1 MTRSYKM
8 VLLKDVAPGMVL
20 SDNLLDRHGQILLP
34 KGTLLTEKLTESLRR
49 HEIEMVPVC
58 EDELSEDDKEAKI
71 SKSQERLMALF
82 RKHNYDAP
90 TENANDVLLQC
101 MMDFRRGEDT

>member
-1 MTRSYKM
+1 MTRSYKL
-8 VLLKDVAPGMVL
+8 VLVGDIVPGMVL
-20 SDNLLDRHGQILLP
+20 SDNLLDRHGKILLP
-34 KGTLLTEKLTESLRR
+34 KGTLLTEKLIESLRR

-58 EDELSEDDKEAKI
+58 DEELSGDERQAKI
-71 SKSQERLMALF
+71 SKRQDRLIALF